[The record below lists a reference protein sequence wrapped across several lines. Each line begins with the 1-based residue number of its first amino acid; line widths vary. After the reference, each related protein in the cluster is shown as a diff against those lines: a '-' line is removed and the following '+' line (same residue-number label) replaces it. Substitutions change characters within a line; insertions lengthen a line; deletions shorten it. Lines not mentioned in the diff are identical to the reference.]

1 MNANAVEV
9 LDSAIRLLNTR
20 QLFLHHQMKL
30 LKSIIIKLLEYDDA
44 ERLKKLYELWY
55 NEINALDLSAEQ
67 WNKLYDLMQ
76 K

>member
-1 MNANAVEV
+1 
-9 LDSAIRLLNTR
+9 
-20 QLFLHHQMKL
+20 MKL
-30 LKSIIIKLLEYDDA
+30 LKSIIIKLLEYDDV